1 MGRTHSGTQLRL
13 GGGHPPP
20 PVSFVLTT
28 ATFAFLFLERTETS
42 VPLSSFMVS
51 GSFASLQNQDGTE
64 VRVLPKSR
72 PTPPPPP
79 HTFPFPATARP
90 LTSPFPSAWRWA
102 QDQTSSLGARNGSGV
117 RTAAEGSRARR
128 PVPSTPPPPARAA
141 AAGAS
146 RAGRENGRWARGGLS
161 PAAPPAARDA
171 GSEPR
176 VGGGASTPPETLAG
190 PLPPWGPPAASVFP
204 STPPRSPLLSRPT
217 GAPRAD
223 ASGDPATRPRPTP
236 TRARPDPTRALQE
249 FSPAAQSGSPRQ
261 GPHPKPSP
269 RQAGR
274 QAGGTSRG
282 WRQEA
287 EASGKPGGGRRRR
300 AERAAVAGSAPAPY
314 TALAAGPAAPA
325 PG

>member
-1 MGRTHSGTQLRL
+1 M
-13 GGGHPPP
+13 GGGASSPTCLLCTHNGYICLSFPGANRDIGATFLFHGIRFFRIPAKPGWHRGKSSTQISAHPSP
-20 PVSFVLTT
+20 TT
-28 ATFAFLFLERTETS
+28 AHL
-42 VPLSSFMVS
+42 PLSRSGQATHLSF
-51 GSFASLQNQDGTE
+51 
-64 VRVLPKSR
+64 
-72 PTPPPPP
+72 
-79 HTFPFPATARP
+79 
-90 LTSPFPSAWRWA
+90 
-102 QDQTSSLGARNGSGV
+102 SLGMALGAGSDLKPGGTK
-117 RTAAEGSRARR
+117 RQWGEDGSRG
-128 PVPSTPPPPARAA
+128 VQGPPARPEHPSP
-141 AAGAS
+141 S
-146 RAGRENGRWARGGLS
+146 RAGGGGGSLPGRSGKWPMGPGWPVTRGATSG
-161 PAAPPAARDA
+161 PRR
-171 GSEPR
+171 R
-176 VGGGASTPPETLAG
+176 VGTQGGGGPSTPPETLAG

-217 GAPRAD
+217 RAPRAD

-314 TALAAGPAAPA
+314 TALAAEPAAPA